1 MGSISTGV
9 GLISG
14 IDTGSLIDSLIT
26 LQSTGLYRLQ
36 ERVSVLQAEKA
47 ALLDVNARLLSVLN
61 SVSTLPS
68 GDLFT
73 SVLGSS
79 TQSDLLLATASN
91 GAVPGTYS
99 FITKGLATYSQRM
112 SQGFDDEKKNISQR
126 VTPNKLG

>member
-14 IDTGSLIDSLIT
+14 IDTASLINNLIA

-36 ERVSVLQAEKA
+36 ERMSVLQAEKS

-61 SVSTLPS
+61 SVSTLTS
-68 GDLFT
+68 GNLFT
-73 SVLGSS
+73 SVLGASS
-79 TQSDLLLATASN
+79 NPESIFASASN

-99 FITKGLATYSQRM
+99 FIPKGLASYSQ
-112 SQGFDDEKKNISQR
+112 
-126 VTPNKLG
+126 